1 MQYFTDSTI
10 IYLNGEFVKA
20 KDSGTDLYGQT
31 LHYGYGAFEGLRAY
45 KTHNNTRVFK
55 AEKHFERLKQ
65 SCSLLNIPYKW
76 DNDRLIKVTYD
87 LLNKNKYKNAYIR
100 PLVFCGPNMSLEA
113 AKDVSIMICAWEWK
127 AYTGNNALRV
137 CISDFQRPSPKSMKI
152 GAKATG
158 YYLNSILASTEAK
171 ALGYDEA
178 LLLDINDNIA
188 EAPAAN
194 FFLEKNGCLY
204 TPAEGNILPGITRET
219 VFQIGKLL
227 GIEVKEKNLK
237 LKDIE
242 EADAA
247 FFCGTAA
254 EIVGIKSINE
264 KVFETQWTE
273 TLGSTIQRTYKT
285 LVLERE
291 NYEVII

>member
-171 ALGYDEA
+171 AFGYDEA

>member
-20 KDSGTDLYGQT
+20 KDSGIDLYGQT

-158 YYLNSILASTEAK
+158 YCLNSILASTEAK